1 MRALRLIRAA
11 FLTKAKESGS
21 ETLSDDDAVAVLR
34 KLAKMRRES
43 IDMFTTGGRDDLVAV
58 EKADLAIVEDYL
70 PKLADEATTR
80 KWAEEAV
87 ESSGAKGSAQAGK
100 AIGSL
105 MKAHRGVC
113 SSWEGEREKKRER
126 LALTGFFCLCFVS
139 LFRTS
144 TASLLRIL
152 LRRC

>member
-1 MRALRLIRAA
+1 MKARSTSDVRALRLIRAA

-105 MKAHRGVC
+105 MKAHRGDVD
-113 SSWEGEREKKRER
+113 GK
-126 LALTGFFCLCFVS
+126 LAKDIITEMLS
-139 LFRTS
+139 
-144 TASLLRIL
+144 A
-152 LRRC
+152 